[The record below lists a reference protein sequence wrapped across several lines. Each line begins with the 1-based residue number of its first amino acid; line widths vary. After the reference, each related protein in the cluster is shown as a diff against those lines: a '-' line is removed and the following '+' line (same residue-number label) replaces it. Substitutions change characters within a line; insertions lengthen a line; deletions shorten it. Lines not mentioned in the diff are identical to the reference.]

1 MTQNQIIEWMDKKV
15 ELFKETM
22 KIRNFSV
29 GSLELRGIDYSINE
43 MQFGGD
49 IQLFITLATVVG
61 SPIKTEIRRDEYI
74 ALSFY
79 YGDIRWFMLMQNPCD
94 KEDQ

>member
-1 MTQNQIIEWMDKKV
+1 MTQNQVIEWMDKKV
-15 ELFKETM
+15 ELFKETL

-49 IQLFITLATVVG
+49 IQLFITLASVVG

-79 YGDIRWFMLMQNPCD
+79 YSGIRWFMLMQNPCD